1 MEMLKLEEIEF
12 PNENGKLIGIKE
24 TIVIKDVKKQ
34 IKLYPFT
41 SEEFEEALKQINAN
55 KDDDGTFV
63 NTTLISKI
71 IEPVITK
78 ENIRFVK
85 PILKAKL
92 LKAILKAT
100 GIDEAE
106 IKETTSKP
114 DDKTNKSTKW
124 VE

>member
-12 PNENGKLIGIKE
+12 PNENGKLMGIKE

-55 KDDDGTFV
+55 KDDGGTFV

-71 IEPVITK
+71 IEPLITK

-114 DDKTNKSTKW
+114 DDKTNKSTK
-124 VE
+124 